1 MKNFQV
7 NLFIVLAL
15 GLCSLCAWQWYEQT
29 VQRTTIQSLNRMVYD
44 RDAAI
49 QNYTNSI
56 ATLNHQLAQIDASLT
71 EMKAA
76 AATNEQLIISQKAKI
91 TQLQFENDNFINE
104 IAQYKA
110 GVDALEMKLKEAY
123 AGIDKQNAVISN
135 LVAQR
140 NDLVQKYNDEVKAR
154 NNIVAKYNEL
164 AKQVEKLQSGSGNST
179 AQ

>member
-15 GLCSLCAWQWYEQT
+15 CLCGLCAWQWYEQT

-56 ATLNHQLAQIDASLT
+56 GTLNHQVNQMDASLT
-71 EMKAA
+71 EMKAT
-76 AATNEQLIISQKAKI
+76 AATNEQLIISQKAQI
-91 TQLQFENDNFINE
+91 EQLQFANENATNE

-110 GVDALEMKLKEAY
+110 GVDALESKLKEAY
-123 AGIDKQNAVISN
+123 AGIDRQNVAISN
-135 LVAQR
+135 LVTQR
-140 NDLVQKYNDEVKAR
+140 NDLVQKYNDEVKDR
-154 NNIVAKYNEL
+154 NEVVAKYNEL
-164 AKQVEKLQSGSGNST
+164 AKQMEKQQSNSK
-179 AQ
+179 

>member
-7 NLFIVLAL
+7 NLFIVLAI
-15 GLCSLCAWQWYEQT
+15 GLCGLCVWQWYEQT
-29 VQRTTIQSLNRMVYD
+29 VQRVTIQSLNRMVYD

-56 ATLNHQLAQIDASLT
+56 ATLNHQVDQMDVSLT
-71 EMKAA
+71 EMKAK
-76 AATNEQLIISQKAKI
+76 AATNQQLIISQKAEI
-91 TQLQFENDNFINE
+91 TQLQFTNEIFTNE

-110 GVDALEMKLKEAY
+110 GVNALEAKLKEAY
-123 AGIDKQNAVISN
+123 AGIARQNAAITN

-140 NDLVQKYNDEVKAR
+140 NDLVQKYNDEVKDR

-164 AKQVEKLQSGSGNST
+164 AKQVEKQQSNS
-179 AQ
+179 QP